1 MAEDW
6 GAAAADVAAGLAEA
20 GQTVTVH
27 QPATDGTFNAATD
40 TTSGASPPQDH
51 IGSAVEDKFS
61 AFSVASGVVAAGD
74 IKLLLSALKSN
85 GAAMPEPVADLW
97 TVTMGGKVWAIKK
110 VDRIAPG
117 GTTVMYELQ
126 LRGVG

>member
-1 MAEDW
+1 VSEDW
-6 GAAAADVAAGLAEA
+6 GAAAADVAAGLADA

-27 QPATDGTFNAATD
+27 QPATDGSFNSATD
-40 TTSGASPPQDH
+40 TTTGASSPQDH
-51 IGSAVEDKFS
+51 VVSAVEDDYS

-74 IKLLLSALKSN
+74 VKLLVSAVKLN
-85 GAAMPEPVADLW
+85 GAAMPLPVADLW
-97 TVTMGGKVWAIKK
+97 TVTLGGKRWAIKK